1 MASLTP
7 TSIQA
12 FFDRRFGYGYGNG
25 FGNGNGDGF
34 GNGYGDGIGN
44 GYGDGFGYGYGN
56 GDGNGNGDGIG
67 YGDGDGIGIGNGYGD
82 GDGIGNGYGIGYGDG
97 IGYGI
102 KQINGLDV
110 HNIDDI
116 PTVLTEI
123 HGNVAKGFV
132 LEHNVILRPCFVVRE
147 GDEFAHGDTLHDAYR
162 SLQEKR
168 YDNSTTDE
176 RIEAFR
182 DKFPEYDTA
191 YSNTDLFTYH
201 HVLTGSCRMGRESF
215 CKSRGIDM
223 NGKATVRQFIELV
236 KDSYGAD
243 IIRLLPQA
251 YGITH

>member
-12 FFDRRFGYGYGNG
+12 FFDRCDGYGNGIGYGFGDGNGYGNGIGNGDGYGYGFG
-25 FGNGNGDGF
+25 FGDGF
-34 GNGYGDGIGN
+34 GDGYGDGYGFGDGFGDGYGDGYGN
-44 GYGDGFGYGYGN
+44 GYG
-56 GDGNGNGDGIG
+56 NGN
-67 YGDGDGIGIGNGYGD
+67 
-82 GDGIGNGYGIGYGDG
+82 
-97 IGYGI
+97 GI

-110 HNIDDI
+110 NIIDNI

-182 DKFPEYDTA
+182 NKFPEYDTA

-223 NGKATVRQFIELV
+223 NGKTTVRQFIELV
-236 KDSYGAD
+236 KDTYGAD

-251 YGITH
+251 YGITD

>member
-12 FFDRRFGYGYGNG
+12 FFDRRSGDGNGSGNGIGYGNG
-25 FGNGNGDGF
+25 NGNGSGS
-34 GNGYGDGIGN
+34 
-44 GYGDGFGYGYGN
+44 GYGN
-56 GDGNGNGDGIG
+56 GIG
-67 YGDGDGIGIGNGYGD
+67 YGDGSGYGNG
-82 GDGIGNGYGIGYGDG
+82 NGIGYGDG
-97 IGYGI
+97 SGSGSGYGNGI

-110 HNIDDI
+110 NIIDNI

-223 NGKATVRQFIELV
+223 NGKTTVRQFIELV
-236 KDSYGAD
+236 KDTYGAD

>member
-12 FFDRRFGYGYGNG
+12 FFDRRNGSGDGYGSGYGSGYGDGSGYGNG
-25 FGNGNGDGF
+25 DGYGNGNGDG
-34 GNGYGDGIGN
+34 YGDGS
-44 GYGDGFGYGYGN
+44 GDGYGN
-56 GDGNGNGDGIG
+56 GDGSGDG
-67 YGDGDGIGIGNGYGD
+67 YGDGDGN
-82 GDGIGNGYGIGYGDG
+82 
-97 IGYGI
+97 GI

-110 HNIDDI
+110 NIIDNI

-162 SLQEKR
+162 SLHEKR

-182 DKFPEYDTA
+182 NKFPEYDTA
-191 YSNTDLFTYH
+191 YSNADLFTYH

-223 NGKATVRQFIELV
+223 NGKTTVRQFIELV
-236 KDSYGAD
+236 KDTYGAD

>member
-12 FFDRRFGYGYGNG
+12 FFDRRNGDGIGDGYGNGNGNGYGYGYGYGSGYGIGDGNG
-25 FGNGNGDGF
+25 YGYGDGNGNGNGNGDG
-34 GNGYGDGIGN
+34 
-44 GYGDGFGYGYGN
+44 N
-56 GDGNGNGDGIG
+56 GDGN
-67 YGDGDGIGIGNGYGD
+67 
-82 GDGIGNGYGIGYGDG
+82 
-97 IGYGI
+97 GI

-110 HNIDDI
+110 NKIDNI

-201 HVLTGSCRMGRESF
+201 HVLTGSCRMGRETF

-223 NGKATVRQFIELV
+223 NGKTTVRQFIELV
-236 KDSYGAD
+236 KDTYGSD